1 MVGRECIIKYFRF
14 NFKSNLA
21 NYSNTRYSTHT
32 LNAEDDES
40 NQTSI
45 NFIDNLR
52 ILFFKLL
59 ISIIRSKVLIF
70 FLVWKT
76 EVSFRIFFLLSYIN
90 FIESAHLLLI
100 LFIRTSKV
108 LELWK
113 FSKKKTFCI
122 LLTNQTKWV
131 LLQ

>member
-1 MVGRECIIKYFRF
+1 MIGRECVIKYFRF

-45 NFIDNLR
+45 NFIDNYLNYNLC

-59 ISIIRSKVLIF
+59 ISIICSKVLIF

-76 EVSFRIFFLLSYIN
+76 EISFRIFFLLSYIN
-90 FIESAHLLLI
+90 FIEPAHLLLI
-100 LFIRTSKV
+100 LFIRTFKV
-108 LELWK
+108 LNPK
-113 FSKKKTFCI
+113 F
-122 LLTNQTKWV
+122 
-131 LLQ
+131 